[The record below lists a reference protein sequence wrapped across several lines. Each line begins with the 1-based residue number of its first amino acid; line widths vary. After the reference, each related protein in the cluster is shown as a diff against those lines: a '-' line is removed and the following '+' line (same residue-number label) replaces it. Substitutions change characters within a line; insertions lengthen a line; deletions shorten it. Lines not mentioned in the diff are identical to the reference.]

1 MDSKTNDAL
10 RESIPYVS
18 RPNLLLMTSGVDAL
32 GLEAI
37 TEILQKVRDFD
48 NFNENNDPYGEH
60 DLGAFDYKGK
70 KIFWKIDDY
79 GGYEGYELVLTVL
92 LASEY

>member
-18 RPNLLLMTSGVDAL
+18 RPNLLLITSGVDAL

-37 TEILQKVRDFD
+37 TEIFQKVRDF
-48 NFNENNDPYGEH
+48 NSFNEDNDPYAEH
-60 DLGAFDYKGK
+60 DFGAFDYKSK
-70 KIFWKIDDY
+70 KIFWKIDDFR
-79 GGYEGYELVLTVL
+79 GTEGYDLVLTIL
-92 LASEY
+92 LADEY

>member
-10 RESIPYVS
+10 RESIPCVS
-18 RPNLLLMTSGVDAL
+18 RPNLLLVTSGVDAL
-32 GLEAI
+32 GLEAV

-48 NFNENNDPYGEH
+48 EFDENNDPYGEH
-60 DLGAFDYKGK
+60 DFGAFDYKSK

-79 GGYEGYELVLTVL
+79 SGYEGYELILTVL